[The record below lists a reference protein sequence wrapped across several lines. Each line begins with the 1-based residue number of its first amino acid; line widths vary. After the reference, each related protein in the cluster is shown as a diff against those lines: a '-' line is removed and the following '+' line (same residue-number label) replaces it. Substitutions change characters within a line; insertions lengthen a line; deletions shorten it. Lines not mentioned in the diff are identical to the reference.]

1 MDGII
6 NVLKPPGMTSFDVV
20 AVLRGLTGVRRVGH
34 AGTLDPMAAGV
45 LPVCT
50 GRATRA
56 IEFMMD
62 KDKLYRAE
70 LTLGIT
76 TDTQDTT
83 GTMITRNEVRA
94 SDSEIAAA
102 VSSFEGKYLQ
112 VPPMHSAIRIDGK
125 RLYELA
131 REGIEIERQQ
141 REVEIFSA
149 KLLSID
155 RSEGVRALIDV
166 HCSKGTYIRTLCADI
181 GDRLGC
187 GGCMSFLLR
196 MRAGPFDIS
205 EAYTLEELS
214 ELKEKG
220 MLKRALTGVDRI
232 FSSLPACRLDE
243 DSEKKFG
250 NGMQIPLD
258 EAFFIESSDLQR
270 SRREKDSEILSDA
283 DDYSTLVR
291 VYGSGGEFSAL
302 GMIIE
307 NGKWKYLKVRKFF
320 SCYYSM
326 NGVLQK

>member
-6 NVLKPPGMTSFDVV
+6 NVLKPPGMTSFDVI
-20 AVLRGLTGVRRVGH
+20 AVLRGLTGVRRIGH

-45 LPVCT
+45 LPVCI
-50 GRATRA
+50 GKAARA
-56 IEFMMD
+56 IEFLMD

-83 GTMITRNEVRA
+83 GTITSRNEVGA
-94 SDSEIAAA
+94 SDSEIADA

-112 VPPMHSAIRIDGK
+112 VPPMHSAVRIDGK

-131 REGIEIERQQ
+131 REGVEIERQQ

-155 RSEGVRALIDV
+155 RSDGVRALIDV

-205 EAYTLEELS
+205 EAFTLEELT
-214 ELKEKG
+214 EYKEKG
-220 MLKRALTGVDRI
+220 ALKSALTGVDRI
-232 FSSLPACRLDE
+232 FGSLEACRLDE
-243 DSEKKFG
+243 ASEKRFG
-250 NGMQIPLD
+250 NGMQIPLT
-258 EAFFIESSDLQR
+258 EAFFLESSDSHLNGQ
-270 SRREKDSEILSDA
+270 EKGRFKISAVDGRNALI
-283 DDYSTLVR
+283 R
-291 VYGSGGEFSAL
+291 VYGSSGEFLAL
-302 GMIIE
+302 GMIID
-307 NGKWKYLKVRKFF
+307 NGEWKYLKVRKFF
-320 SCYYSM
+320 
-326 NGVLQK
+326 